1 MKGNISLKQFIQDVK
16 QELIDA
22 QDSSNP
28 FYELHEVQLE
38 VSFTLELEGGGKAK
52 FVVVELGANTTAS
65 QLHRVTMK
73 FIPLGAT
80 AAGLGNTS
88 AGAAT
93 EGEKPG
99 SAGTGG
105 VRGGFLKK
113 KHFKPVYGPKP

>member
-1 MKGNISLKQFIQDVK
+1 MKGNISLKQFIQEVK

-52 FVVVELGANTTAS
+52 FVVVEVGAKTNAS
-65 QLHRVTMK
+65 QLHRVTIK

-80 AAGLGNTS
+80 AAGLQDSS

-93 EGEKPG
+93 QPEKPG
-99 SAGTGG
+99 GAGGSGRGG
-105 VRGGFLKK
+105 GGGFLK
-113 KHFKPVYGPKP
+113 PVYAPRKL